1 MVSGLAGMKILSI
14 AVVASCLAGC
24 YSTGDGPDPSTS
36 LYFPVGLAVSP
47 GGHALY
53 VANSDFDLQFN
64 AGTVQAYN
72 LDNIRAFFSPIW
84 SADSSL
90 ASSDLCDTLGLGAN
104 PTQILYPGICNALN
118 LDAPPAGYVSMPN
131 PNGTG
136 DPIAK
141 PIARST
147 RIGAFATDVLYACQP
162 SDDLTMG
169 GTSCSGSAADPRG
182 GRLFVPVRGDPSIT
196 YIDVDDDRGDP
207 KLQTF
212 RLECGQDGN
221 AGRCADSHR
230 IGIDPGE
237 NTRGLKL
244 PAEPFGIAISD
255 RADAI
260 AISHQIPGGAV
271 SLITGT
277 GGTVMEVKPRLEFVT
292 GGLPAGATGITAL
305 PIPALVSAL
314 GSPTLMNYQEGFVV
328 TYRGA
333 AQADVFRFLDDRFAA
348 PARPFLTRVGA
359 FGFSATPSGIDSR
372 SVAIDRTKS
381 SQRVACEIDAI
392 ARAKKAPKSPDDCTD
407 EVDCLQKAN
416 CARIP
421 MSIFVANRVPPS
433 LLIGDVTTP
442 NPIGS
447 SDTLQFYDSVPLAQ
461 GPSRVVIGKI
471 KNAAGMLETRVFAV
485 CFDARLIYVYDPVRR
500 RIDGQIR
507 TGRGPHALVM
517 DPVEA
522 IAYIGHFTDSYIGLI
537 DLDQSHAGTYASVV
551 ATIGAPQ
558 PPQDSK

>member
-24 YSTGDGPDPSTS
+24 YSTGNGPDPSTA

-47 GGHALY
+47 GGQALY

-64 AGTVQAYN
+64 AGTVEAYR
-72 LDNIRAFFSPIW
+72 LEDIRNFLAPIW
-84 SADSSL
+84 SVDSSL
-90 ASSDLCDTLGLGAN
+90 VSTDVCNTLGLGVN
-104 PTQILYPGICNALN
+104 PAQILYPGICGALN
-118 LDAPPAGYVSMPN
+118 LDSPPPPYFAMPTS
-131 PNGTG
+131 TG
-136 DPIAK
+136 LPVPRPIASS
-141 PIARST
+141 A

-162 SDDLTMG
+162 SADPAMG
-169 GTSCSGSAADPRG
+169 GTSCTGSAPDPRG
-182 GRLFVPVRGDPSIT
+182 ARLFVPVRGDPSLT
-196 YIDVDDDRGDP
+196 YFDVDDDRGDP

-212 RLECGQDGN
+212 RLECGQAGN
-221 AGRCADSHR
+221 NGRCADSHR

-260 AISHQIPGGAV
+260 AMTHQIPGGAV
-271 SLITGT
+271 SLITGS
-277 GGTVMEVKPRLEFVT
+277 GGTVMDVKPRLEFVT

-314 GSPTLMNYQEGFVV
+314 GGATLMNYQEGFVV

-333 AQADVFRFLDDRFAA
+333 AQADVLRFFDDRFAA

-372 SVAIDRTKS
+372 SVAIDRTAS
-381 SQRVACEIDAI
+381 SPRIACELEAI
-392 ARAKKAPKSPDDCTD
+392 ARGKKNPKNPDDCKD

-416 CARIP
+416 CTRIP
-421 MSIFVANRVPPS
+421 LSVFVANRVPPS
-433 LLIGDVTTP
+433 LLLGDVTTP
-442 NPIGS
+442 NPTGS
-447 SDTLQFYDSVPLAQ
+447 TDNLQFFDSVPLAQ
-461 GPSRVVIGKI
+461 GPSRAIIGKI
-471 KNAAGMLETRVFAV
+471 RNTMGVNETRVFAV
-485 CFDARLIYVYDPVRR
+485 CFDARLIYVYDPVSR

-517 DPVEA
+517 DPKEP
-522 IAYIGHFTDSYIGLI
+522 IAYVGHFTDSYIGLI

-558 PPQDSK
+558 PPTESK